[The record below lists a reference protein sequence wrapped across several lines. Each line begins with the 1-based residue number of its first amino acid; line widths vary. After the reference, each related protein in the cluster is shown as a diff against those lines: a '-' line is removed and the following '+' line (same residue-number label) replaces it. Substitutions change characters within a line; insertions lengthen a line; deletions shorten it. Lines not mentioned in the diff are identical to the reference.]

1 MRNLAAGILFLLSG
15 LFVFNS
21 CLPVEQANKQIILES
36 YLLHSPDTSIEVS
49 GSGSSSVYASL
60 SDAHI
65 NPDPFVACKENHSR
79 WIEAMTWIYSYSF
92 SLSETDLRHSKAFLQ
107 LEGIDLYANIRLNGH
122 ALMHTNNAFR
132 NYEIQVKDFLIE
144 GENLLEIELLPI
156 EQEAKKIKKQFNMN
170 FPGGDRVLTRKA
182 QYQFGW
188 DWAPSLL
195 DRGVY
200 HAPTISFLHKAQ
212 IRKVTIQTLELDKEK
227 AVLGFSYQI
236 YSPKKH
242 TFTLAINGEKH
253 HLDLAKGN
261 TDTLIKYEIKNPDL
275 WYPHNYGSSTMYT
288 FQSELFDGDIA
299 IQQVQNQYGIRE
311 VKLKLDALEKGSEF
325 AFEINGEEIYMK
337 GANMVPA
344 HHFIPK
350 ASDKKYEALVWLAKS
365 SNMNMIRVWGG
376 GYYLPEAF
384 YNACDRM
391 GIAVWQDFM
400 FAGGMYPMEII
411 DSLEFIQQI
420 ERLSQHPSVV
430 LYCGNNEIS
439 EGWHNWGWQQ
449 GYTVEQREHM
459 WNDYQSLFQQALPK
473 LVRNYHPGTPYWES
487 SPSLGR
493 GNPNYIYEGDAHNWW
508 VWHDDSAFTN
518 YERQVPRFMSEFGFQ
533 ALPIEKTLRAM
544 NVDSLLPSRTE
555 LQCHQKH
562 HSGFKRIQTA
572 MQRNLPMPKTM
583 EDSIYLSQV
592 LQALGIE
599 KGVLAQRTNSRC
611 KGSLVWQLND
621 CWPSISWS
629 IIDFNLEPKA
639 LFYRLKKNFEPLVF
653 RSSIDRD
660 SIRIFIGNEKNP
672 EEGILF
678 LQIKTMDGT
687 VVDSLSILLNIQK
700 NQQGWVY
707 SMSNPEDVDWRRH
720 YFRLEFIGKNT
731 TTKHLQ
737 FGVPLKDLELE
748 NFALSSHFNEQKQ
761 YIQLKASSLSLF
773 IRINRDISELES
785 LKDNFFHL
793 EAGEEMKFTG
803 DIEDMRSIIYLN
815 RFYLFH

>member
-1 MRNLAAGILFLLSG
+1 MRKWFTNIWFFIVGLAILG
-15 LFVFNS
+15 S
-21 CLPVEQANKQIILES
+21 CAEKESVNREIMLES
-36 YLLHSPDTSIEVS
+36 YTLHSPDTNLTIQ
-49 GSGSSSVYASL
+49 GQGSSSVYASL
-60 SDAHI
+60 SEATLI
-65 NPDPFVACKENHSR
+65 LDPFKSCNEQRSSWVE
-79 WIEAMTWIYSYSF
+79 ELTWIYSYTF
-92 SLSETDLRHSKAFLQ
+92 VLTEEEVNYPKVFLQ
-107 LEGIDLYANIRLNGH
+107 LSGIDVYAKIRLNGFE
-122 ALMHTNNAFR
+122 LMTCNNAFR
-132 NYEIQVKDFLIE
+132 DYEIQIE
-144 GENLLEIELLPI
+144 KHLCIGENQLDIELLPV
-156 EQEAKKIKKQFNMN
+156 EHEANKIKKQLNIN

-182 QYQFGW
+182 QFQFGW

-200 HAPTISFLHKAQ
+200 HSPKISFVNKAQ

-242 TFTLAINGEKH
+242 TCTLAINGEKH

-261 TDTLIKYEIKNPDL
+261 TDTLISYVIQNPDL

-288 FQSELFDGDIA
+288 FQSELFDGQKV
-299 IQQVQNQYGIRE
+299 IQQVQNLYGIRE

-337 GANMVPA
+337 GANIVPA
-344 HHFIPK
+344 HHFFPK
-350 ASDKKYEALVWLAKS
+350 ASDKKYEALVWLAHN

-391 GIAVWQDFM
+391 GITVWQDFM

-430 LYCGNNEIS
+430 LWCGNNEIS
-439 EGWHNWGWQQ
+439 EGWRNWGWKK

-459 WNDYQSLFQQALPK
+459 WNDYQSLFQHALPSY
-473 LVRNYHPGTPYWES
+473 VRKYHPGTPYWES

-533 ALPIEKTLRAM
+533 ALPGEKTLRAM
-544 NVDSLLPSRTE
+544 NAEDSLPDAAE

-562 HSGFKRIQTA
+562 HSGFKRIQSA

-583 EDSIYLSQV
+583 KDSIYLGQV

-599 KGVLAQRTNSRC
+599 KGVLAQRTHPHC

-629 IIDFNLEPKA
+629 IVDFNLEPKA

-672 EEGILF
+672 EEGILY
-678 LQIKTMDGT
+678 LQIKTMDGKM
-687 VVDSLSILLNIQK
+687 VDFVLVPLNIQK
-700 NQQGWVY
+700 NQQGWIY
-707 SMSNPEDVDWRRH
+707 SMANPEDVDWRRH

-748 NFALSSHFNEQKQ
+748 NFALSSHFNEQTQ

-773 IRINRDISELES
+773 IRINRDMSELES
-785 LKDNFFHL
+785 LQDNFFHL

-803 DIEDMRSIIYLN
+803 DIEDMRSISYLN
-815 RFYLFH
+815 RFY